1 METVRIGIIG
11 VGGMGGHHAR
21 SLVAGLVPK
30 GKLVAVCDVNPARLE
45 WARGEFGENI
55 KPFDDAQ
62 KMLAEKCCDAVVV
75 ATPHY
80 FHPPL
85 AIDALNA
92 GHHVMIEKPAGV
104 YTKQIRELNVV
115 AGRTHTDHGLVFGI
129 MYNQRTRPVYRKL
142 KDMVETGEIGELK
155 RTNWIITSWYRS
167 QSYFDSG
174 GWRAT
179 WDGEG
184 GGVLLN
190 QCPHQLDLWQ
200 WMCGMPSRVRAFCYF
215 GKYHDI
221 EVEDDVT
228 AFVEYPNGATG
239 VFITST
245 ADAPGTNRLEV
256 TGEMGKVVVEGEHME
271 FWRLR
276 QNERA
281 FNREYKGGFGSPEC
295 WRCEIPIKAG
305 GNNPHEIIMNNW
317 VDSIRGGAQLLAPG
331 PEGINGLSISNAM
344 HLSTW
349 TDSWV
354 DLPIDEELFY
364 AKLHEQIGKST
375 SRKGVDSDQTMDVK
389 TSFSHG

>member
-1 METVRIGIIG
+1 MKKVKIGIIG
-11 VGGMGGHHAR
+11 IGGMGGHHAR
-21 SLVAGLVPK
+21 SLVGGLVPE
-30 GKLVAVCDVNPARLE
+30 GELVAVCDISPARLE
-45 WARGEFGENI
+45 WARNELGENI
-55 KPFDDAQ
+55 KLFDR
-62 KMLAEKCCDAVVV
+62 AEKLFAAKCCDAIVI

-85 AIDALNA
+85 AIDGLNA
-92 GHHVMIEKPAGV
+92 GYHVLIEKPAGV
-104 YTKQIRELNVV
+104 YTKQVREMNEAASL
-115 AGRTHTDHGLVFGI
+115 AFTEKGLIFGI
-129 MYNQRTRPVYRKL
+129 MYNQRTRPVYQKL
-142 KDMVETGEIGELK
+142 KDMVESGEIGELK
-155 RTNWIITSWYRS
+155 RTNWLITSWYRS

-179 WDGEG
+179 WEGEG

-200 WMCGMPSRVRAFCYF
+200 WMCGMPKRVRAFCYF
-215 GKYHDI
+215 GKYHTI

-256 TGEMGKVVVEGEHME
+256 TGDMGKVVVEGENLE

-276 QNERA
+276 QNERQ
-281 FNREYKGGFGSPEC
+281 FNKEYSGGFGSPEC
-295 WRCEIPIKAG
+295 WRCTVPIRDG
-305 GNNPHEIIMNNW
+305 GSDQHEIIMRNW
-317 VDSIRGGAQLLAPG
+317 VGAILRGEELLAPG
-331 PEGINGLSISNAM
+331 PDGINGLSISNAM

-354 DLPIDEELFY
+354 DLPIDEDLFY
-364 AKLHEQIGKST
+364 ERLQQRIKDSLSEKAQKADKAMEVKST
-375 SRKGVDSDQTMDVK
+375 FG
-389 TSFSHG
+389 